1 VKQGENAYE
10 TLGVETPLIEKY
22 PSIMNNYKNLLIAIL
37 TGLLALSL
45 FTQPAQSAGPSKEA
59 KAIEYAFCLDV
70 EQKARTSPHFYK
82 AEIIKDCARYR
93 P

>member
-1 VKQGENAYE
+1 M
-10 TLGVETPLIEKY
+10 EKY
-22 PSIMNNYKNLLIAIL
+22 PSIMKNYKNLLVAVL

-45 FTQPAQSAGPSKEA
+45 FIQPAQSAGPSKEA

-70 EQKARTSPHFYK
+70 EQRSRTSPQFYIPEMIK
-82 AEIIKDCARYR
+82 ACAKYR

>member
-1 VKQGENAYE
+1 
-10 TLGVETPLIEKY
+10 
-22 PSIMNNYKNLLIAIL
+22 MNNFKNLLIAIL
-37 TGLLALSL
+37 TGLLALTL
-45 FTQPAQSAGPSKEA
+45 FTQPAQSAGSSKEA

-70 EQKARTSPHFYK
+70 EQKARTSPQFYK

>member
-1 VKQGENAYE
+1 VKQGENANE

-22 PSIMNNYKNLLIAIL
+22 PSIMNTYKNLLIAIL
-37 TGLLALSL
+37 TGLLVLSL

-70 EQKARTSPHFYK
+70 EQKTRTSPQFYK
-82 AEIIKDCARYR
+82 AETIKDCARYR